1 MLRVMVAHQESS
13 TRLALRMYLQA
24 HPRVSVVCE
33 VSRAGELLRD
43 ASLYQPELILMS
55 WNLPDFERFSVT
67 GHWHKT
73 TGSPSLNQVKGVM
86 ISALHQ
92 LPSEPTIIVT
102 GNLQEDLFPVL
113 YAGADDYLYQ
123 GEMPTKLA
131 ALIDAIQPR
140 GTS

>member
-1 MLRVMVAHQESS
+1 MPRVMIAHQENSI
-13 TRLALRMYLQA
+13 RLALRMYLQA
-24 HPRVSVVCE
+24 HPRVSGVGE

-73 TGSPSLNQVKGVM
+73 TGSPSINQVKAVM
-86 ISALHQ
+86 ISALHK

-102 GNLQEDLFPVL
+102 CNLQEDLFPVL

-123 GEMPTKLA
+123 GEMPAKLA
-131 ALIDAIQPR
+131 ALMDAFQ
-140 GTS
+140 S